1 MQSARFA
8 GAAIAVAA
16 VAVASACASAPP
28 VPVEAAPDTLAPRE
42 GSDIK
47 KAEKDLEERIREV
60 VVKERPN
67 LRACYERGLEK
78 NPALAGRVVLV
89 LEVAQNGMASHVFE
103 ARRSGLGDDEV
114 RCFARVLKAAH
125 FHDGAGRAVRIEVPL
140 AFSSKDPT

>member
-1 MQSARFA
+1 VHTARIA
-8 GAAIAVAA
+8 GAAVALA
-16 VAVASACASAPP
+16 FVAACASAPP
-28 VPVEAAPDTLAPRE
+28 AAAEAAPDTLAPRE
-42 GSDIK
+42 GSDLK
-47 KAEKDLEERIREV
+47 KAERELEERIREV

-78 NPALAGRVVLV
+78 NPALAGRLVLV

-140 AFSSKDPT
+140 AFSPKDPT

>member
-1 MQSARFA
+1 MHTARIA
-8 GAAIAVAA
+8 GAAVALA
-16 VAVASACASAPP
+16 IVAACASAPP
-28 VPVEAAPDTLAPRE
+28 AAVEAAPDALAPRE
-42 GSDIK
+42 GSDLK
-47 KAEKDLEERIREV
+47 KAERELEERIREV

-140 AFSSKDPT
+140 AFSSKDPS

>member
-1 MQSARFA
+1 MHTARIA
-8 GAAIAVAA
+8 GAFVALA
-16 VAVASACASAPP
+16 FAAACASAPP
-28 VPVEAAPDTLAPRE
+28 AAVEAAPDTLAPRE
-42 GSDIK
+42 GSDLK
-47 KAEKDLEERIREV
+47 KAENELEERIREV

-78 NPALAGRVVLV
+78 NPTLAGRVVLV
-89 LEVAQNGMASHVFE
+89 LEVAQNGMAAHVFE

-140 AFSSKDPT
+140 AFSSKDPS